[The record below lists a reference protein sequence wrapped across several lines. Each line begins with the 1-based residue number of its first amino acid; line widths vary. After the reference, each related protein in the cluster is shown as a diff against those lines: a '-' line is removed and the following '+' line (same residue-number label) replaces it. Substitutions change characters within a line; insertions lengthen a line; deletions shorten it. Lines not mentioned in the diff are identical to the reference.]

1 MSPTPVARARGSPGG
16 GARCYSS
23 RCLAR
28 EQSPCDSLTG
38 LLCVAAAILLQR
50 TCTEECL
57 SQSFRFFLARTR
69 PPPPPARRSPPG
81 CESWRARESDGG
93 PAASACGRVA
103 GTDLGGGS
111 DVVAGRSVGGGGG
124 GGNERS
130 QIEIASL
137 LYRYKNDETIKRL
150 LEPAPLIYWI
160 AYARPASTWRRYA
173 ANMHPVRLC
182 GLLLVANLFKAIDND
197 IAHRNEFSTS
207 LRRAAKSQ
215 IFELRRYKRDTDYFM
230 NTKLGFKELSHVT
243 TSRLN
248 VFHLLTFTGSG
259 DRKDSGLTDS
269 ITAGR
274 FLFSQPQ
281 SASKGRQPQS
291 DKETRT
297 EADRVEAPN
306 SKCDGGRPSIPD
318 GIPQGHAAA
327 ISPAGAPLVAKGERR
342 PDLQVRKASDEHPR
356 PLKTSLY
363 GAGSLQRPRV
373 GRTSDGKRSVRGN
386 TKTARE
392 SRIVRKADGARQK
405 LPSGESESS
414 KKRKQKRKDKRARTK
429 ERQQKRRNK
438 GNKKTRKNGT
448 SKKASPPKKKVKKG
462 NSQRSNRNK
471 NKKAREPKE
480 EKQKKNNKNS
490 HKKKIVKSSTKKLEG
505 EIRQISDGS
514 CDVSTKVG
522 KGEVVAVESRATS
535 EAVDCKHKIRA
546 SKGATLKMTCPR
558 FSLSPSRCK
567 EEKVVIKEIGKGN
580 FKKKYCKGKIPGEE
594 VSDAGLEAVTLLH
607 RRAKLKGKQCAVGF
621 LCLFSTSEISSK
633 VSECRGKY
641 KLQEGESMIVAPST
655 FRDKVSCRYTFKSPK
670 GTTLALSCPSFNL
683 SERGCGR
690 ERVIVREKKAKY
702 KKKFCKTSNPAK
714 ERSQTTSNHFTIT
727 HKRKKLKDKECER
740 GFWCQVSVVKGK
752 TDIYLRQGGYVFGS
766 VS

>member
-1 MSPTPVARARGSPGG
+1 MAAPGRA
-16 GARCYSS
+16 
-23 RCLAR
+23 
-28 EQSPCDSLTG
+28 T
-38 LLCVAAAILLQR
+38 AAA
-50 TCTEECL
+50 
-57 SQSFRFFLARTR
+57 
-69 PPPPPARRSPPG
+69 
-81 CESWRARESDGG
+81 
-93 PAASACGRVA
+93 
-103 GTDLGGGS
+103 
-111 DVVAGRSVGGGGG
+111 
-124 GGNERS
+124 
-130 QIEIASL
+130 
-137 LYRYKNDETIKRL
+137 
-150 LEPAPLIYWI
+150 
-160 AYARPASTWRRYA
+160 
-173 ANMHPVRLC
+173 
-182 GLLLVANLFKAIDND
+182 LLLLLAVA
-197 IAHRNEFSTS
+197 
-207 LRRAAKSQ
+207 SQ
-215 IFELRRYKRDTDYFM
+215 
-230 NTKLGFKELSHVT
+230 
-243 TSRLN
+243 
-248 VFHLLTFTGSG
+248 
-259 DRKDSGLTDS
+259 GLT
-269 ITAGR
+269 
-274 FLFSQPQ
+274 
-281 SASKGRQPQS
+281 SK
-291 DKETRT
+291 
-297 EADRVEAPN
+297 
-306 SKCDGGRPSIPD
+306 DGGRPSSPD
-318 GIPQGHAAA
+318 GILQGHAAA
-327 ISPAGAPLVAKGERR
+327 ISLAGAPLVAKGERR

-373 GRTSDGKRSVRGN
+373 GRTSDGKRSVKGN

-438 GNKKTRKNGT
+438 GNKKTRKNGK
-448 SKKASPPKKKVKKG
+448 SKKASPQKKKVKKG

-505 EIRQISDGS
+505 EIRQISDGN

-594 VSDAGLEAVTLLH
+594 VSDAALKAVTLLH

-655 FRDKVSCRYTFKSPK
+655 FRDKVSCKYTFKSPK

-752 TDIYLRQGGYVFGS
+752 PVTAKPTVEQPVTAEPTVEQPVTAEPTVDQAVTEKSTTGPPITNKPLTGQESTATASQPTISQTRGVTTTIPISQGTMTVTLS
-766 VS
+766 